1 MPALRS
7 ERFRWFLTAVVIALV
22 VLIVLRS
29 TMDRPTRDAAM
40 LLTTPTQTVGE
51 SAARPTPTPTPT
63 PRIAVDLIGA
73 VAQPGVYYLH
83 TGARVV
89 DAVTAAGGLAPDA
102 DRERIN
108 LAQPLVDGQ
117 QIRVPRVGDD
127 APTRAA
133 TGDTSSPT
141 RLIDVN
147 TAGSAELQTLPG
159 IGPVTAQAIIDHR
172 AQIGR
177 FTRVEELEDVKGI
190 GPSTIERLRDL
201 VTVGP

>member
-1 MPALRS
+1 MPVLHS
-7 ERFRWFLTAVVIALV
+7 ERFRWFLTAIVIALV
-22 VLIVLRS
+22 VLIMLRS
-29 TMDRPTRDAAM
+29 TADRPARDAAT
-40 LLTTPTQTVGE
+40 LLAAPTRTADE
-51 SAARPTPTPTPT
+51 SAARPSPTPA

-83 TGARVV
+83 IGARVV

-127 APTRAA
+127 APVLAA
-133 TGDTSSPT
+133 AAGDTSSAT

-177 FTRVEELEDVKGI
+177 FTRIEELEDVKGI